1 MFAVVLDMH
10 LHLTFFIW
18 IEEFINYFS
27 NILKQ
32 RLGPF
37 LYIHARQFSV
47 NLRFDG
53 NNLFHYLKLSI
64 FKSLEL
70 RRQVRS
76 PQDIKYFLCDE
87 PENEK
92 SPLNLVQSFRLDQR
106 VRRFAHILND
116 SLLHAK
122 LQGGDLI
129 AQDVKNHRYCLTNLY
144 RKA

>member
-1 MFAVVLDMH
+1 M
-10 LHLTFFIW
+10 
-18 IEEFINYFS
+18 
-27 NILKQ
+27 
-32 RLGPF
+32 
-37 LYIHARQFSV
+37 
-47 NLRFDG
+47 
-53 NNLFHYLKLSI
+53 FHYLKLSI

-144 RKA
+144 RKASNIQLEGHFTNNERKLQGIAFGRVIRILRKHY